1 MVVKS
6 TSNCFQKFQKE
17 FFFLEFLPL
26 FYFTK
31 MKNIF
36 KIKACSSGDRAS
48 DSDSESQGFDSLHAY
63 ELQVQLFRFCT
74 NLIFKIKRRIIPF
87 RSFEEFTI
95 NNGAALV
102 STFKFS

>member
-1 MVVKS
+1 M
-6 TSNCFQKFQKE
+6 QKFQKE

-31 MKNIF
+31 TKNIF

-63 ELQVQLFRFCT
+63 ELHGS
-74 NLIFKIKRRIIPF
+74 IIQILYQF
-87 RSFEEFTI
+87 NSR
-95 NNGAALV
+95 N
-102 STFKFS
+102 